1 MQEECFH
8 KEAHK
13 TILENSKMKQHQM
26 FEDQKKKKKETKT
39 KTSDLKQFAW
49 ASK

>member
-26 FEDQKKKKKETKT
+26 FEDQKKKKK
-39 KTSDLKQFAW
+39 KQ
-49 ASK
+49 KQKQVI

>member
-1 MQEECFH
+1 VQEECFH

-26 FEDQKKKKKETKT
+26 FEEQKKG
-39 KTSDLKQFAW
+39 KQ
-49 ASK
+49 KQVI